1 MKKVLSLVLVLS
13 MILGSFG
20 MVFAATPSDVVGRD
34 CEAAVAVLTD
44 LGVVSGYKDGTYKPE
59 GIVTR
64 AEMATLI
71 VKALGL
77 EGYATGTSRFSDMS
91 GNWADG
97 YVAYA
102 NTLGILSGYADGTF
116 RPNQTVTCD
125 QAITM
130 IINALGYTADSLN
143 GTYPGAFVSKAKTL
157 GVLDGVRSGSTGANR
172 GDVAIMLYNALD
184 QAIGKVNKDGDWTGI
199 GIKFNSKGEAVEYD
213 TMLNRLD
220 AKVYEPSKSD
230 YAMED
235 VDDNAFILTDSM
247 ADDAVANVKA
257 YVGAVVTAY
266 VNDDD
271 EIIAI
276 KECFSDFVTG
286 SFNSKGDVFEADEGD
301 FDMSIGSGADS
312 VGAAFLNGAADKT
325 FDVQKVEVKSNM
337 KADDL
342 TAITDAKIT
351 LAVDLSG
358 KKIKEVYSVA
368 YWKVTEEGIVDK
380 DDVADIHSNHKLL
393 GVDLPEDD
401 DDELDMTAVE
411 FYGITDYDGIKE
423 DSVVYIYAKGGDSN
437 NEAARVAVGNN
448 RASGEVSRVKF
459 SGDDVNKITV
469 SGTEY
474 KFALRA
480 LEDNNVNS
488 EVTQS
493 SVNKIESGDD
503 ITLYLDAYGYIYDF
517 DRSGSSATDYAVVLK
532 WEDKEGNKISS
543 DPKLKLLLADGSTK
557 TFNVD
562 DDEDNDFIGYIMD
575 KDGQWT
581 DIEAGMLIKYG
592 VDKNGDIDSIEAVGN
607 NDDELTVVTN
617 TIKKDVSS
625 KGYWNGKKIAENA
638 ALFAFDTTDPTND
651 EDDYSIIAYKGLCGS
666 DDVTAR
672 RYVIDDNEIVAML
685 LEDDFS
691 SGDSV
696 WGVVDGRAKNNSD
709 AGAEI
714 TMWIDGSTTTYNA
727 DDGNDAYG
735 KAKGNDLFKVEFDTN
750 GDISKL
756 KRFVDEIESDDE
768 LRMAT
773 TGAISGSASLSSNTF
788 KYSGMT
794 ETTSDGKALAT
805 EEIDDLTIDSDVVI
819 YVMNEDG
826 DWNRG
831 SRSDLRNLKEGDE
844 VSFYDVA
851 DNDGVY
857 DIVIIIEH

>member
-1 MKKVLSLVLVLS
+1 M
-13 MILGSFG
+13 
-20 MVFAATPSDVVGRD
+20 
-34 CEAAVAVLTD
+34 
-44 LGVVSGYKDGTYKPE
+44 
-59 GIVTR
+59 
-64 AEMATLI
+64 
-71 VKALGL
+71 
-77 EGYATGTSRFSDMS
+77 
-91 GNWADG
+91 
-97 YVAYA
+97 
-102 NTLGILSGYADGTF
+102 
-116 RPNQTVTCD
+116 
-125 QAITM
+125 
-130 IINALGYTADSLN
+130 
-143 GTYPGAFVSKAKTL
+143 
-157 GVLDGVRSGSTGANR
+157 
-172 GDVAIMLYNALD
+172 
-184 QAIGKVNKDGDWTGI
+184 
-199 GIKFNSKGEAVEYD
+199 
-213 TMLNRLD
+213 
-220 AKVYEPSKSD
+220 
-230 YAMED
+230 
-235 VDDNAFILTDSM
+235 
-247 ADDAVANVKA
+247 
-257 YVGAVVTAY
+257 
-266 VNDDD
+266 
-271 EIIAI
+271 
-276 KECFSDFVTG
+276 
-286 SFNSKGDVFEADEGD
+286 
-301 FDMSIGSGADS
+301 
-312 VGAAFLNGAADKT
+312 
-325 FDVQKVEVKSNM
+325 
-337 KADDL
+337 
-342 TAITDAKIT
+342 
-351 LAVDLSG
+351 
-358 KKIKEVYSVA
+358 
-368 YWKVTEEGIVDK
+368 
-380 DDVADIHSNHKLL
+380 
-393 GVDLPEDD
+393 
-401 DDELDMTAVE
+401 
-411 FYGITDYDGIKE
+411 
-423 DSVVYIYAKGGDSN
+423 
-437 NEAARVAVGNN
+437 
-448 RASGEVSRVKF
+448 
-459 SGDDVNKITV
+459 NKITV

-794 ETTSDGKALAT
+794 RRWPLRKS
-805 EEIDDLTIDSDVVI
+805 TI
-819 YVMNEDG
+819 
-826 DWNRG
+826 
-831 SRSDLRNLKEGDE
+831 
-844 VSFYDVA
+844 
-851 DNDGVY
+851 
-857 DIVIIIEH
+857 